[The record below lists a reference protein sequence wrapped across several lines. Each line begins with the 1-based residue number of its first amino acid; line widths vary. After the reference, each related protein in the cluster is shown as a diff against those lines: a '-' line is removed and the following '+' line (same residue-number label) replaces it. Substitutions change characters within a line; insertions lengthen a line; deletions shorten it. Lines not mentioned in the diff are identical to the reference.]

1 MEKIINNP
9 GLQHLAEKVFLNL
22 DVEDLKICAQINKS
36 CKQILQTPIFCLR
49 KFENLSKKNKKDWI
63 KDIQSL
69 KNCDKGIAIISYL
82 KWNFKKNIYL
92 GLPCYSNSAVQDD
105 FKKILWKNCRCRERI
120 SDKELEIV
128 KIIVPLIDKPN
139 APNKKYGWTP
149 IDSAAQNGHTEIVKF
164 LAPLIDNPNA
174 PNKNG
179 WTPLHCAAY
188 RGFTKIVKILASLAS
203 NPNPPDKDGNNPIFL
218 ARSHGHTEIVKILE
232 SFKTS

>member
-1 MEKIINNP
+1 MTDFSLTN
-9 GLQHLAEKVFLNL
+9 LTKVGF
-22 DVEDLKICAQINKS
+22 VHQKGK
-36 CKQILQTPIFCLR
+36 TVRPF
-49 KFENLSKKNKKDWI
+49 
-63 KDIQSL
+63 SL
-69 KNCDKGIAIISYL
+69 PWY
-82 KWNFKKNIYL
+82 
-92 GLPCYSNSAVQDD
+92 
-105 FKKILWKNCRCRERI
+105 RERI

-179 WTPLHCAAY
+179 WTPLHCAAH
-188 RGFTKIVKILASLAS
+188 RGFTKIVKILAPLTS
-203 NPNPPDKDGNNPIFL
+203 NPNATDKDGNTPIFL
-218 ARSHGHTEIVKILE
+218 ATSHGHTEIVKILE